1 MSYAIQVLR
10 ERLKMNEYI
19 MKVDPR
25 MKNTYYKNKLIK
37 ETADL
42 ADAISLLNAGN
53 KQVT

>member
-1 MSYAIQVLR
+1 MSYAIKVLK
-10 ERLKMNEYI
+10 ERLEMNKYI

-25 MKNTYYKNKLIK
+25 MKDTYYKNKLIK

-42 ADAISLLNAGN
+42 ADAISLLKAGN